1 MRWLDEQFLKTP
13 FYGARRMVA
22 VMRRDGFVV
31 NRKRVKRLMRVMGI
45 AAIYQKPNTSLG
57 HPAHKVYPYLLRG
70 LVIDRANQVWCAD
83 ITYVPMAKGFV
94 YLVAV
99 MDWFSRR
106 VLSWRVS
113 ITMDLEFCVAALR
126 EAMEQH
132 GRPEIFNTDQ
142 GVQFTSADFLAGLE
156 AQAVRI
162 SMDGKGRYLDNIF
175 IERLWRSLKY
185 EEIFLKAYGS
195 PAEARSGI
203 GAWLSFYNDE
213 RPHQTHGYRTPR
225 EVFTGVTHGYVDNVR
240 TLTTYPQAQQQQEK
254 AFNDLNI
261 KVSIVSV
268 TPRRAGDRE
277 MAESSLHSARF
288 LSNRWG
294 PPQSISLPR
303 SLGATRTCL
312 SATEPYRSQVDYAEK
327 TFDGSSIVDHQTRRD
342 LFRVSGAAGLGLV
355 ASRAI
360 LTGTASAESAA
371 LVQAQPNPSS
381 VAGDQTTAD
390 IIVETLITWGVS
402 VIFGMVG
409 DGIGPLI
416 EAFSVRQDKI
426 RYIAVRHE
434 EAAAFMA
441 CGYAKHTGRLGVCI
455 ATTGPVQS
463 I

>member
-1 MRWLDEQFLKTP
+1 MSVDDLRLMRWLDEQFLKTP

-22 VMRRDGFVV
+22 VMRRDGLVV

-113 ITMDLEFCVAALR
+113 ITMDSDFCVAALR

-277 MAESSLHSARF
+277 MAESSLFTQPDSC
-288 LSNRWG
+288 
-294 PPQSISLPR
+294 P
-303 SLGATRTCL
+303 T
-312 SATEPYRSQVDYAEK
+312 
-327 TFDGSSIVDHQTRRD
+327 DGVH
-342 LFRVSGAAGLGLV
+342 LKA
-355 ASRAI
+355 
-360 LTGTASAESAA
+360 
-371 LVQAQPNPSS
+371 
-381 VAGDQTTAD
+381 
-390 IIVETLITWGVS
+390 
-402 VIFGMVG
+402 
-409 DGIGPLI
+409 
-416 EAFSVRQDKI
+416 
-426 RYIAVRHE
+426 
-434 EAAAFMA
+434 
-441 CGYAKHTGRLGVCI
+441 
-455 ATTGPVQS
+455 
-463 I
+463 